1 MQPPPELQLPFGTE
15 FYYDVFEMTSIHN
28 HHENENSTITTLLS
42 WLRGGGSLKMFLISL
57 LNINKCTLV
66 YSLLLLDTKDQD
78 TMQENP
84 QKKWQAF
91 IFKITILHP
100 ITFVFILNFKEH

>member
-1 MQPPPELQLPFGTE
+1 MGDHWRC
-15 FYYDVFEMTSIHN
+15 FY
-28 HHENENSTITTLLS
+28 LA
-42 WLRGGGSLKMFLISL
+42 L